1 MTPSADKQIADKP
14 SADDWAGEEDDG
26 AAIDLTLAELDSDG
40 AIGEAM
46 AGLYGETRASFLCKA
61 AIGGAGFAA
70 ALALP
75 SRAAA
80 AKIGDTGILNFDLV
94 FEYLQSNF
102 YTQADRVG
110 TVQRMSNPLQIWART
125 LGAHER
131 AHVAIL
137 KKVLGRGAVKSPFFD
152 FRGVTDKPSE
162 FLKTAVA
169 MEDLTVALLVGQ
181 AARFKNRDLSAAVF
195 SLLTVE
201 ARHAAWAR
209 HLVGVTPVRS
219 AVDGP
224 RTLAQVGAVVA
235 RTHFVARRPKVET
248 RRSPPFTG

>member
-1 MTPSADKQIADKP
+1 MDKQIADTC
-14 SADDWAGEEDDG
+14 AGEEDDG
-26 AAIDLTLAELDSDG
+26 AAVDLTLAELDSDG
-40 AIGEAM
+40 AIGEAL
-46 AGLYGETRASFLCKA
+46 AGLYGDTRASFLCKA
-61 AIGGAGFAA
+61 AIGGAGVAA

-75 SRAAA
+75 SGAAA

-102 YTQADRVG
+102 YTQADRLG
-110 TVQRMSNPLQIWART
+110 TVKRMSNPLQIWART

-137 KKVLGRGAVKSPFFD
+137 KNVLGRAAVRSPFFD
-152 FRGVTDKPSE
+152 FRGVTDSPAK

-209 HLVGVTPVRS
+209 RLVGTTPVRS
-219 AVDGP
+219 AVDQP
-224 RTLAQVGAVVA
+224 RTLAQVATVVA
-235 RTHFVARRPKVET
+235 RTHFVARRPSVET

>member
-1 MTPSADKQIADKP
+1 MTQSGDNRPD
-14 SADDWAGEEDDG
+14 EEGDG
-26 AAIDLTLAELDSDG
+26 AAVDVTLAELDRDG

-46 AGLYGETRASFLCKA
+46 AVVYGDTRASFLYKA

-75 SRAAA
+75 SRARAA
-80 AKIGDTGILNFDLV
+80 RLGDTGILNFDLV
-94 FEYLQSNF
+94 FEYLQSSF
-102 YTQADRVG
+102 YTEADRVG
-110 TVQRMSNPLQIWART
+110 TVQRMSKPLQTWART

-137 KKVLGRGAVKSPFFD
+137 KNVLGRAAVRSPFFD
-152 FRGVTDKPSE
+152 FRGVTDSPSR

-219 AVDGP
+219 AVDQP
-224 RTLAQVGAVVA
+224 RTLAQVGTVVA
-235 RTHFVARRPKVET
+235 RTHFVARRPKVAT
-248 RRSPPFTG
+248 RRSPHFTG